1 MKALKSSAIIII
13 ALGLWTLL
21 LVSCEKNENN
31 DPDPTENKFK
41 RLTNPYFIC
50 ANRNPGGVGFDF
62 EYKGEKGGG
71 NNMDSLSVD
80 DFEYDIIFRTIKAEK
95 PDGNLGGAP
104 FIRLHETVKAI
115 NYSSIDNTCKGYVS
129 FQNLNSTNILSYT
142 LESDDAGFDLT
153 SVETGTTGKPLM
165 QKLNQEYN
173 KLVIG
178 QRWKAAASN
187 DIADDEPIWIIK
199 TRENKI
205 IKFIV
210 LEMPAKEAPTPTG
223 YVKLEWG
230 YVK

>member
-1 MKALKSSAIIII
+1 M
-13 ALGLWTLL
+13 
-21 LVSCEKNENN
+21 
-31 DPDPTENKFK
+31 
-41 RLTNPYFIC
+41 
-50 ANRNPGGVGFDF
+50 
-62 EYKGEKGGG
+62 
-71 NNMDSLSVD
+71 
-80 DFEYDIIFRTIKAEK
+80 
-95 PDGNLGGAP
+95 
-104 FIRLHETVKAI
+104 HETVKAI
-115 NYSSIDNTCKGYVS
+115 NYSSIDNTCKGYGS

-210 LEMPAKEAPTPTG
+210 LEMPAKEAPTSTG
-223 YVKLEWG
+223 YVKLEWD